1 MEQDNSN
8 APNRDVVGYLSKPCQ
23 SRESSKG
30 LEPQRDVTL
39 HKAESAW
46 KPKRMQ
52 ETDKTINITEE
63 FYKKI
68 RSTLNKLAPKKFQ
81 TLVKQVSEMEINT
94 EERLQGVADLIFE
107 RAISEPCFCVAYAS
121 MCRYLAMI
129 KVASTSKQGE
139 YVNFRAILLTRCQ
152 KEFDKDSVK
161 EMEEMRKVIAE
172 TQDPQKREELCEELK
187 MVEVKARN
195 RSIGNIRSYEISLN
209 LLFYPIFYIS
219 KCCFMSKVF
228 LRFIGELF
236 DLKMLTEKIMHDC
249 LFNLLKTKD
258 EERLKS
264 VCELFLRFG
273 KTLDTERAKP
283 RMDQYFNQMDKIIQE
298 KKTSS
303 RVRFML
309 QDVIDLRKCKWIS
322 NSKNTNS
329 KTKTQFPGVQNV
341 RGGRIARVYEKGSK
355 DPGTGMGDNDRLTS
369 TGKANIRVERQ
380 SNDPSRL
387 KLTKQNLDKSNIQ
400 LGPVAGT
407 TKFSELQRGSTG
419 ERARNFTEQEK
430 QSTPSNRF
438 SAFSKPGD
446 NSRDRFGTVPA
457 RGDSRVRGSGGFGH
471 LQSRGIT
478 PMSSKEQEKEE
489 ALAAVR
495 DQIRERRRER
505 KLNKLEVQNNSK
517 SSLSTAKELTEEDME
532 KETKI
537 ILNEYLQLQDI
548 KEAIFDI
555 KELKSPSVM
564 HIFVSSAVNYVLK
577 RSSIERNQTGIL
589 LHDLVKKN
597 ILSIPVYIQGLTGVI
612 QFAVN
617 IENDIPNIWRYF
629 GELIGP
635 MVYDENVPLNFLRK
649 VAEPLKENNKA
660 GLLVAEVLHAA
671 SLTEGHKKVGSL
683 WTQSSL
689 QWEHFMSED
698 DVKKFI
704 VDNKVEFTEPG
715 WQRRSTGWRKEN
727 SMEQENSNAS
737 NNSESDDDMYS
748 WDRFETSFEN
758 SRERIVDNK
767 KSCKPVSPTAKEL
780 TEKEMETKTK
790 NILDEYLHF
799 QDTKE
804 AILCVE
810 KLKSPSVMHL
820 FVSSAVNYVLE
831 RSSMARNQT
840 GILLFYL
847 VKKKLISI
855 SLYIQGL
862 TKVMQFAENMENDIP
877 NIWRYFGEL
886 IGPMIQDVSV
896 PLNFLRKVAEPLKG
910 NNKAGFLVAEV
921 LHAASHREGQ
931 KRVKSLWKQS
941 SLQWEDFISACDVKK
956 FIIAQKVEFTAA
968 GDCQSSTPTVPISM
982 EAIQDKLHQ
991 LLIKENTDNEV
1002 IFDWI
1007 EESVDDPTIKSNK
1020 FIRTL
1025 MTLVC
1030 ESAITGSGS
1039 RARVLPEVIK
1049 NRGDLLEKYLDHRA
1063 ESELQALYAIQS
1075 LVHKLEHPQGVLRT
1089 LFEILYDE
1097 DIISEDGFNQWEK
1110 SKDPNEQ
1117 EGKGV
1122 AMKQVVQFFTW
1133 LREVDYVSDS

>member
-1 MEQDNSN
+1 MEQDHSN

-219 KCCFMSKVF
+219 KCFMSKVF

-341 RGGRIARVYEKGSK
+341 RGGRIARGSK

-400 LGPVAGT
+400 LSPVAGT

-446 NSRDRFGTVPA
+446 NSRDRFGTVLA

-478 PMSSKEQEKEE
+478 PMSSMEQEKEE

-505 KLNKLEVQNNSK
+505 KLNELEVQNNSK

-767 KSCKPVSPTAKEL
+767 KSSKPVSPTAKEL
-780 TEKEMETKTK
+780 TEKEMETKTRT
-790 NILDEYLHF
+790 ILDEYLHF

-804 AILCVE
+804 AIRCVE
-810 KLKSPSVMHL
+810 KLKSPSVMHI

-886 IGPMIQDVSV
+886 IGPMIQDVNV
-896 PLNFLRKVAEPLKG
+896 PLNFLRKVAEPLMG
-910 NNKAGFLVAEV
+910 NNKAGFLVVEV

-941 SLQWEDFISACDVKK
+941 NLQWEDFISACDVKK

-1075 LVHKLEHPQGVLRT
+1075 LVHKLEHPQGVFRT
-1089 LFEILYDE
+1089 LFETLYDE

>member
-172 TQDPQKREELCEELK
+172 TQ
-187 MVEVKARN
+187 
-195 RSIGNIRSYEISLN
+195 
-209 LLFYPIFYIS
+209 
-219 KCCFMSKVF
+219 
-228 LRFIGELF
+228 
-236 DLKMLTEKIMHDC
+236 
-249 LFNLLKTKD
+249 
-258 EERLKS
+258 
-264 VCELFLRFG
+264 
-273 KTLDTERAKP
+273 P

>member
-1 MEQDNSN
+1 MEQDHSN

-219 KCCFMSKVF
+219 KCFMSKVF

-400 LGPVAGT
+400 LSPVAGT

-446 NSRDRFGTVPA
+446 NSRDRFGTVLA

-478 PMSSKEQEKEE
+478 PMSSMEQEKEE

-505 KLNKLEVQNNSK
+505 KLNELEVQNNSK

-671 SLTEGHKKVGSL
+671 SLTE
-683 WTQSSL
+683 
-689 QWEHFMSED
+689 
-698 DVKKFI
+698 
-704 VDNKVEFTEPG
+704 KVEFTEPG

-767 KSCKPVSPTAKEL
+767 KSSKPVSPTAKEL
-780 TEKEMETKTK
+780 TEKEMETKTRT
-790 NILDEYLHF
+790 ILDEYLHF

-804 AILCVE
+804 AIRCVE
-810 KLKSPSVMHL
+810 KLKSPSVMHI

-886 IGPMIQDVSV
+886 IGPMIQDVNV
-896 PLNFLRKVAEPLKG
+896 PLNFLRKVAEPLMG
-910 NNKAGFLVAEV
+910 NNKAGFLVVEV

-941 SLQWEDFISACDVKK
+941 NLQWEDFISACDVKK

-1075 LVHKLEHPQGVLRT
+1075 LVHKLEHPQGVFRT
-1089 LFEILYDE
+1089 LFETLYDE

>member
-1 MEQDNSN
+1 MEQDHSN

-219 KCCFMSKVF
+219 KCFMSKVF

-400 LGPVAGT
+400 LSPVAGT

-446 NSRDRFGTVPA
+446 NSRDRFGTVLA

-478 PMSSKEQEKEE
+478 PMSSMEQEKEE

-505 KLNKLEVQNNSK
+505 KLNELEVQNNSK

-767 KSCKPVSPTAKEL
+767 KSSKPVSPTAKEL
-780 TEKEMETKTK
+780 TEKEMETKTRT
-790 NILDEYLHF
+790 ILDEYLHF

-804 AILCVE
+804 AIRCVE
-810 KLKSPSVMHL
+810 KLKSPSVMHI

-886 IGPMIQDVSV
+886 IGPMIQDVNV
-896 PLNFLRKVAEPLKG
+896 PLNFLRKVAEPLMG
-910 NNKAGFLVAEV
+910 NNKAGFLVVEV

-941 SLQWEDFISACDVKK
+941 NLQWEDFISACDVKK

-1075 LVHKLEHPQGVLRT
+1075 LVHKLEHPQGVFRT
-1089 LFEILYDE
+1089 LFETLYDE

>member
-671 SLTEGHKKVGSL
+671 SLTE
-683 WTQSSL
+683 
-689 QWEHFMSED
+689 
-698 DVKKFI
+698 
-704 VDNKVEFTEPG
+704 KVEFTEPG

>member
-1 MEQDNSN
+1 MEQDHSN

-195 RSIGNIRSYEISLN
+195 RSIGNIR
-209 LLFYPIFYIS
+209 
-219 KCCFMSKVF
+219 
-228 LRFIGELF
+228 FIGELF

-400 LGPVAGT
+400 LSPVAGT

-446 NSRDRFGTVPA
+446 NSRDRFGTVLA

-478 PMSSKEQEKEE
+478 PMSSMEQEKEE

-505 KLNKLEVQNNSK
+505 KLNELEVQNNSK

-767 KSCKPVSPTAKEL
+767 KSSKPVSPTAKEL
-780 TEKEMETKTK
+780 TEKEMETKTRT
-790 NILDEYLHF
+790 ILDEYLHF

-804 AILCVE
+804 AIRCVE
-810 KLKSPSVMHL
+810 KLKSPSVMHI

-886 IGPMIQDVSV
+886 IGPMIQDVNV
-896 PLNFLRKVAEPLKG
+896 PLNFLRKVAEPLMG
-910 NNKAGFLVAEV
+910 NNKAGFLVVEV

-941 SLQWEDFISACDVKK
+941 NLQWEDFISACDVKK

-1075 LVHKLEHPQGVLRT
+1075 LVHKLEHPQGVFRT
-1089 LFEILYDE
+1089 LFETLYDE

>member
-1 MEQDNSN
+1 MEQDHSN

-172 TQDPQKREELCEELK
+172 TQKREELCEELK

-195 RSIGNIRSYEISLN
+195 RSIGNI
-209 LLFYPIFYIS
+209 
-219 KCCFMSKVF
+219 
-228 LRFIGELF
+228 RFIGELF

-400 LGPVAGT
+400 LSPVAGT

-446 NSRDRFGTVPA
+446 NSRDRFGTVLA

-478 PMSSKEQEKEE
+478 PMSSMEQEKEE

-505 KLNKLEVQNNSK
+505 KLNELEVQNNSK

-767 KSCKPVSPTAKEL
+767 KSSKPVSPTAKEL
-780 TEKEMETKTK
+780 TEKEMETKTRT
-790 NILDEYLHF
+790 ILDEYLHF

-804 AILCVE
+804 AIRCVE
-810 KLKSPSVMHL
+810 KLKSPSVMHI

-886 IGPMIQDVSV
+886 IGPMIQDVNV
-896 PLNFLRKVAEPLKG
+896 PLNFLRKVAEPLMG
-910 NNKAGFLVAEV
+910 NNKAGFLVVEV

-941 SLQWEDFISACDVKK
+941 NLQWEDFISACDVKK

-1075 LVHKLEHPQGVLRT
+1075 LVHKLEHPQGVFRT
-1089 LFEILYDE
+1089 LFETLYDE

>member
-1 MEQDNSN
+1 MEQDHSN

-172 TQDPQKREELCEELK
+172 TQKREELCEELK

-219 KCCFMSKVF
+219 KCFMSKVF

-400 LGPVAGT
+400 LSPVAGT

-446 NSRDRFGTVPA
+446 NSRDRFGTVLA

-478 PMSSKEQEKEE
+478 PMSSMEQEKEE

-505 KLNKLEVQNNSK
+505 KLNELEVQNNSK

-767 KSCKPVSPTAKEL
+767 KSSKPVSPTAKEL
-780 TEKEMETKTK
+780 TEKEMETKTRT
-790 NILDEYLHF
+790 ILDEYLHF

-804 AILCVE
+804 AIRCVE
-810 KLKSPSVMHL
+810 KLKSPSVMHI

-886 IGPMIQDVSV
+886 IGPMIQDVNV
-896 PLNFLRKVAEPLKG
+896 PLNFLRKVAEPLMG
-910 NNKAGFLVAEV
+910 NNKAGFLVVEV

-941 SLQWEDFISACDVKK
+941 NLQWEDFISACDVKK

-1075 LVHKLEHPQGVLRT
+1075 LVHKLEHPQGVFRT
-1089 LFEILYDE
+1089 LFETLYDE

>member
-1 MEQDNSN
+1 MEQDHSN

-81 TLVKQVSEMEINT
+81 TLVNQVSEMEIST

-283 RMDQYFNQMDKIIQE
+283 RMDQYFNQMDKIVQK

-341 RGGRIARVYEKGSK
+341 RGGRIARGSK
-355 DPGTGMGDNDRLTS
+355 DPGTGIGDNDRLTS

-400 LGPVAGT
+400 LCPVAGT
-407 TKFSELQRGSTG
+407 TQFSELQRGSTR

-430 QSTPSNRF
+430 QNTPSNRF
-438 SAFSKPGD
+438 SAFSKPGN
-446 NSRDRFGTVPA
+446 NSRDRFGTAPA

-478 PMSSKEQEKEE
+478 PMSSMEQEKEE

-517 SSLSTAKELTEEDME
+517 SSLSTAKELTEEEME

-548 KEAIFDI
+548 KEAVFDI

-617 IENDIPNIWRYF
+617 MENDIPNIWRYF

-671 SLTEGHKKVGSL
+671 SLTEGHEKIGSL

-790 NILDEYLHF
+790 TILDEYLHF

-810 KLKSPSVMHL
+810 KLKSPSVMHI

-855 SLYIQGL
+855 SVYIQGL

-1133 LREVDYVSDS
+1133 LREVNYVSDS

>member
-1 MEQDNSN
+1 MEQDHSN

-219 KCCFMSKVF
+219 KCFMSKVF

-400 LGPVAGT
+400 LSPVAGT

-446 NSRDRFGTVPA
+446 NSRDRFGTVLA

-478 PMSSKEQEKEE
+478 PMSSMEQEKEE

-505 KLNKLEVQNNSK
+505 KLNELEVQNNSK

-767 KSCKPVSPTAKEL
+767 KSSKPVSPTAKEL
-780 TEKEMETKTK
+780 TEKEMETKTRT
-790 NILDEYLHF
+790 ILDEYLHF

-804 AILCVE
+804 AIRCVE
-810 KLKSPSVMHL
+810 KLKSPSVMHI

-886 IGPMIQDVSV
+886 IGPMIQDVNV
-896 PLNFLRKVAEPLKG
+896 PLNFLRKVAEPLMG
-910 NNKAGFLVAEV
+910 NNKAGFLVVEV

-941 SLQWEDFISACDVKK
+941 NLQWEDFISACDVKK

-1039 RARVLPEVIK
+1039 SARVLPEVIRK
-1049 NRGDLLEKYLDHRA
+1049 RGDLLEKYLDHRA

-1075 LVHKLEHPQGVLRT
+1075 LVHKLEHPQGVFRT
-1089 LFEILYDE
+1089 LFETLYDE

>member
-341 RGGRIARVYEKGSK
+341 RGGRIARGSK